1 MAQVTEQ
8 NYLKAAADA
17 VEAQAAQAPDIG
29 IPADPEV
36 AEFMGAFEEGA
47 IIELY
52 DLDEGA

>member
-8 NYLKAAADA
+8 NYLQAAADA
-17 VEAQAAQAPDIG
+17 VEAQAIEAPDIG
-29 IPADPEV
+29 IPADPDV
-36 AEFMGAFEEGA
+36 ADFMGAFEGGA

>member
-1 MAQVTEQ
+1 MRTVTEQ
-8 NYLKAAADA
+8 DYLTAAADA
-17 VEAQAAQAPDIG
+17 VEAQAIEAPDIG
-29 IPADPEV
+29 IPADPDV